1 MLACY
6 MSFLS
11 QLTEQWASNATAQLL
26 NVAIMEVL
34 LSPRYFESSPAYL
47 SWRMAGHLNTRS
59 INFFQ
64 ITEVASVLHPYLHI
78 TEWQEDCPCSL
89 RGKQELRIQ
98 TLPLFPGTSEKA
110 TSTTCVVVSSEVSS
124 GRELSVSQLTA
135 LYDFN
140 SGVPEYKTVLSY
152 RQNS

>member
-6 MSFLS
+6 TSFLS

-34 LSPRYFESSPAYL
+34 LSPRYLDSSPAYL

-64 ITEVASVLHPYLHI
+64 ITEVASVLHLYLHI
-78 TEWQEDCPCSL
+78 TEWQETVHAL
-89 RGKQELRIQ
+89 RGGSRSIESR
-98 TLPLFPGTSEKA
+98 LPLFPGTSEKA

-124 GRELSVSQLTA
+124 GRELSASRLIA